1 LGGFLPTITLSHRE
15 KLRFKRVS
23 PHALQ
28 ANEKQAPEFCGSRGQ
43 ASKGFEPPLRP
54 QREPQI

>member
-1 LGGFLPTITLSHRE
+1 V

-28 ANEKQAPEFCGSRGQ
+28 ANEKQAPEFCGSGGQ
-43 ASKGFEPPLRP
+43 AGKGSEPVAS
-54 QREPQI
+54 EPAKLAAVKLTRFVNHL